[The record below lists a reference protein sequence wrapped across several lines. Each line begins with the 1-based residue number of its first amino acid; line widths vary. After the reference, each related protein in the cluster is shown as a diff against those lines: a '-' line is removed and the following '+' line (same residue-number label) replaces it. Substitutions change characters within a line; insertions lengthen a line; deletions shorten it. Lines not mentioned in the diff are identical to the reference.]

1 MCFSSL
7 TPAFGWICSTSLLFN
22 LHAQTPRLWYKYL
35 LALNRAGAERFL
47 DDPLDEAAGFFKT
60 DALGLGLGLGVAFTF
75 GLGVSFG
82 GSSSL
87 EAEVGSPDFFLD
99 FDFGAPFA
107 FAFPFAAAD
116 FAFPFAAVDFA
127 FAAVEGLV
135 GSA

>member
-60 DALGLGLGLGVAFTF
+60 DALGLGLGVAFTF